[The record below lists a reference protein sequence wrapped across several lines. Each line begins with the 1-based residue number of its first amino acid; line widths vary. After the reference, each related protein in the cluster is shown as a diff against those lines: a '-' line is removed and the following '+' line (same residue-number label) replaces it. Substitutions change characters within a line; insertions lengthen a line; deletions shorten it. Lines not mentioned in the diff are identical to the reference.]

1 MYKVLSFTCSFVNK
15 SVSAQGCQTTRI
27 PLLYYLLLGMCIPSS
42 HMIVMVWAV
51 LCVAHMYEK
60 CDYTLLVFLY
70 TFALLLYQYAVGT
83 IYNVAFYIVGSR
95 WGGWGVCGEDVEVT
109 YLRNRSKEARFS
121 EVKIDGRYFP
131 NLWYVRFSHSYI
143 WYFRCNN
150 SWTYNV
156 HHYKFVVWPL

>member
-1 MYKVLSFTCSFVNK
+1 MRFPISC
-15 SVSAQGCQTTRI
+15 
-27 PLLYYLLLGMCIPSS
+27 
-42 HMIVMVWAV
+42 MIVMAWTA
-51 LCVAHMYEK
+51 LCVALMYEK
-60 CDYTLLVFLY
+60 CDYTLLVFLDS
-70 TFALLLYQYAVGT
+70 FALLLSQYAVGT
-83 IYNVAFYIVGSR
+83 IYNVTFDVVGSG
-95 WGGWGVCGEDVEVT
+95 WGGWGVRGEDVEVT

-156 HHYKFVVWPL
+156 HHHKFVVWPL